1 MSGAAE
7 TIKQSECGRRP
18 SSPKLG
24 EACRLQP
31 PRHAMWRV
39 SDVVGVAYG
48 RLIQNHRHFVFLH
61 HGIHNLL
68 RNAIESVKVLGTLEE
83 IGR

>member
-1 MSGAAE
+1 
-7 TIKQSECGRRP
+7 
-18 SSPKLG
+18 
-24 EACRLQP
+24 
-31 PRHAMWRV
+31 MWRV
-39 SDVVGVAYG
+39 PDVVGVAYG